1 MFPNCPK
8 YHEPLNWNTQS
19 LLLLSRRRSTTVSLE
34 TNQFV
39 LVIIYYMT
47 EKITNARN
55 PGTVILLALFL
66 NENHA
71 VLQMTEQF

>member
-1 MFPNCPK
+1 MRVQLIIGFTLQVIFEN
-8 YHEPLNWNTQS
+8 S
-19 LLLLSRRRSTTVSLE
+19 LKIARLL
-34 TNQFV
+34 
-39 LVIIYYMT
+39 IYYMT
-47 EKITNARN
+47 EKITNARD